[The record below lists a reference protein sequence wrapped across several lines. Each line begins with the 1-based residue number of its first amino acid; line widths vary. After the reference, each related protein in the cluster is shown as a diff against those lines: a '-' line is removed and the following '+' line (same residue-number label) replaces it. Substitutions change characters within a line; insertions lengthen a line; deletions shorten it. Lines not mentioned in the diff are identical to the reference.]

1 MVLESVRGAPRA
13 FQVLLVSAF
22 IENVAFGLIVPY
34 LAIYMVRDLNISEA
48 LAGVAMAGYTLSG
61 IPGTIVGG
69 ILTDKIGRRVVLLAS
84 LGLMSITMLL
94 YFFTVDFT
102 TLFIVIL
109 ADAFVG
115 SLYMPAANAMIA
127 DVVPT
132 PERPK
137 AYSTLRIAWNV
148 GMFLGP
154 AIGVFLVA
162 TFSIRELF
170 IFGALILVGAFGLNL
185 TWVPET
191 RPREAEQQE
200 VTLGKFMRVGK
211 NTTFLMLTSMTA
223 IMWFSFSQWMGVL
236 QLYSTNNLNLSL
248 YVPGM
253 FFAINALM
261 IVTLQLWV
269 TSKVIRFRR
278 SAILM
283 SGQLIGALGFSLI
296 FFADDLLFLVAC
308 IMIITVGEL
317 VYMSVVSAIIA
328 DLSPDAERGIYMGF
342 AGFIQSIGMGI
353 GFFGGMWLLD
363 VLADARYIWLV
374 FGAVGAIGSIGYI
387 FLGRMLG
394 PERNHPLVQPEIPPT
409 VPEIMPIGP
418 PLEK

>member
-1 MVLESVRGAPRA
+1 MVLESFKEAPRA
-13 FQVLLVSAF
+13 FKVLLVSAF
-22 IENVAFGLIVPY
+22 IENVAFGLILPY
-34 LAIYMVRDLNISEA
+34 LSIYMVLDLNMSEA
-48 LAGVAMAGYTLSG
+48 LAGVALAGYTLSG

-69 ILTDKIGRRVVLLAS
+69 MLTDKIGRRVVLLAS

-154 AIGVFLVA
+154 AIGVFLVT

-170 IFGALILVGAFGLNL
+170 IFGSVILVGAFSLNV

-191 RPREAEQQE
+191 KPKETEDQE
-200 VTLGKFMRVGK
+200 ITLGKFMRVGK

-236 QLYSTNNLNLSL
+236 NLYAKNNLEL
-248 YVPGM
+248 PIFAPAT
-253 FFAINALM
+253 FFALNALM
-261 IVTLQLWV
+261 VVSLQLWV
-269 TSKVIRFRR
+269 TSKVIRFKR

-283 SGQLIGALGFSLI
+283 TGQLIGAVGFSMI
-296 FFADDLLFLVAC
+296 FFAKDLIFLLSC
-308 IMIITVGEL
+308 IVIITVGEL
-317 VYMSVVSAIIA
+317 IYMSVVSAIIA

-353 GFFGGMWLLD
+353 GFFSGLWLLGA
-363 VLADARYIWLV
+363 LADARYIWPIFGLV
-374 FGAVGAIGSIGYI
+374 GAVGSIGYI

-394 PERNHPLVQPEIPPT
+394 PERNLPKEQPDIIP
-409 VPEIMPIGP
+409 MAP

>member
-1 MVLESVRGAPRA
+1 MVLESLRGAPRA

-34 LAIYMVRDLNISEA
+34 LAIYMVRDLNIAEA

-69 ILTDKIGRRVVLLAS
+69 MLTDKIGRRVVLLAS

-102 TLFIVIL
+102 TLFLVIL

-170 IFGALILVGAFGLNL
+170 IFGSVILVGAFGLNFA
-185 TWVPET
+185 WVPET
-191 RPREAEQQE
+191 RPSETEDQE
-200 VTLGKFMRVGK
+200 VTLTKFMRVGK
-211 NTTFLMLTSMTA
+211 NRTFLMLTSMTA

-236 QLYSTNNLNLSL
+236 QIYSTDNLGLSL
-248 YVPGM
+248 YVPGL

-261 IVTLQLWV
+261 VVTLQLWV

-283 SGQLIGALGFSLI
+283 SGQLVGAFGFSLI
-296 FFADDLLFLVAC
+296 FFAQDLPFLVAC
-308 IMIITVGEL
+308 IVVITLGEL
-317 VYMSVVSAIIA
+317 VYMSVVSAVIA

-342 AGFIQSIGMGI
+342 AGFIQSIGMGA
-353 GFFGGMWLLD
+353 GFFGGMWLLQ
-363 VLADARYIWLV
+363 VLSDARYIWPV
-374 FGAVGAIGSIGYI
+374 FGIVGALGSIGYI

-394 PERNHPLVQPEIPPT
+394 PERNLPKKQPEIIPMVPPL
-409 VPEIMPIGP
+409 VAP